1 MCRLQSAIARM
12 LHSESKGVASMKTL
26 ITGFSLAAI
35 SAVVTTTAFAE
46 SGQGIGRAGTYQA
59 ETLTQT
65 STNEAPKSRAQVR
78 AELAAAYS
86 NGSLPALNR
95 NSYPSRSMWG
105 DAVAAQSEARARDA
119 AQAEARNREIVEYA
133 NGSATQTTR

>member
-1 MCRLQSAIARM
+1 
-12 LHSESKGVASMKTL
+12 MKQL

-46 SGQGIGRAGTYQA
+46 SGQGIGRAGTYQVQ
-59 ETLTQT
+59 TQT
-65 STNEAPKSRAQVR
+65 QSQTQATAGDTPKSRAQVR

-86 NGSLPALNR
+86 NGSLPTLNR
-95 NSYPSRSMWG
+95 NSYPDRSMLG
-105 DAVAAQSEARARDA
+105 DAIAAQHEQRVRDD

-133 NGSATQTTR
+133 NGSATQGNVTTR

>member
-1 MCRLQSAIARM
+1 
-12 LHSESKGVASMKTL
+12 MKQL

-46 SGQGIGRAGTYQA
+46 SGQGIGHAGTYQVQ
-59 ETLTQT
+59 TQT
-65 STNEAPKSRAQVR
+65 QANANAGDTPKSRAQVR
-78 AELAAAYS
+78 AELVAAYS

-95 NSYPSRSMWG
+95 NSYPERSMWG
-105 DAVAAQSEARARDA
+105 DAVAAQSEQRARDA

-133 NGSATQTTR
+133 NGSAAGTVTAR

>member
-1 MCRLQSAIARM
+1 
-12 LHSESKGVASMKTL
+12 MKQL

-46 SGQGIGRAGTYQA
+46 SGQGIGRAGTYQVQ
-59 ETLTQT
+59 TQT
-65 STNEAPKSRAQVR
+65 QSQTQATAGDTPKSRAQVR

-86 NGSLPALNR
+86 NGSLPTLNR
-95 NSYPSRSMWG
+95 NSYPDRSMLG
-105 DAVAAQSEARARDA
+105 DAVAAQHEQRARDA

-133 NGSATQTTR
+133 NGSATQGNVTTR

>member
-1 MCRLQSAIARM
+1 
-12 LHSESKGVASMKTL
+12 MKQL

-46 SGQGIGRAGTYQA
+46 GGQGIGHAGTYQVQ
-59 ETLTQT
+59 TQT
-65 STNEAPKSRAQVR
+65 NAGDTPKTRAQVR

-95 NSYPSRSMWG
+95 NSYPERSMWG
-105 DAVAAQSEARARDA
+105 DAVAAQSEQRARDA
-119 AQAEARNREIVEYA
+119 AQAEAHNREIVDYA
-133 NGSATQTTR
+133 NGSAVQVSVTR

>member
-1 MCRLQSAIARM
+1 
-12 LHSESKGVASMKTL
+12 MKQL

-35 SAVVTTTAFAE
+35 SAVVTTTAFAQ
-46 SGQGIGRAGTYQA
+46 SGQGIGHAGTYQVQ
-59 ETLTQT
+59 TQT
-65 STNEAPKSRAQVR
+65 TASDTPKTRAQVR

-95 NSYPSRSMWG
+95 NTYPERSMWG
-105 DAVAAQSEARARDA
+105 DAVAAQSDQRTRDA

-133 NGSATQTTR
+133 NGSATQGTVTTR

>member
-1 MCRLQSAIARM
+1 
-12 LHSESKGVASMKTL
+12 MKQL

-46 SGQGIGRAGTYQA
+46 SGQGIGRAGTYQVQ
-59 ETLTQT
+59 TQT
-65 STNEAPKSRAQVR
+65 QTQANAGDTPKSRAQVR
-78 AELAAAYS
+78 AELAAAFS

-95 NSYPSRSMWG
+95 NTYPERSMWG
-105 DAVAAQSEARARDA
+105 DAIAAQSEQRARDA

-133 NGSATQTTR
+133 NGSAAGNVTAR

>member
-1 MCRLQSAIARM
+1 
-12 LHSESKGVASMKTL
+12 MKQL

-46 SGQGIGRAGTYQA
+46 SGQGIGHAGTYQVQ
-59 ETLTQT
+59 TQT
-65 STNEAPKSRAQVR
+65 QSSASDTPKTRAQVR

-95 NSYPSRSMWG
+95 NTYPDRSMWG
-105 DAVAAQSEARARDA
+105 DAVAAQSDQRARDA

-133 NGSATQTTR
+133 NGSATQVNVTR

>member
-1 MCRLQSAIARM
+1 
-12 LHSESKGVASMKTL
+12 MKTL

-46 SGQGIGRAGTYQA
+46 SGQGIGRAGTYQTQ
-59 ETLTQT
+59 TLTQAE
-65 STNEAPKSRAQVR
+65 SQSNGSEAPKTRAQVR

-95 NSYPSRSMWG
+95 NTYPARSMWG
-105 DAVAAQSEARARDA
+105 DAVAAQSEARAREA
-119 AQAEARNREIVEYA
+119 AVAEARNREIVEYA
-133 NGSATQTTR
+133 NGSAVQGTVTAR

>member
-1 MCRLQSAIARM
+1 
-12 LHSESKGVASMKTL
+12 MKQL

-46 SGQGIGRAGTYQA
+46 SGQGIGRAGTYQPQ
-59 ETLTQT
+59 TLTQT
-65 STNEAPKSRAQVR
+65 QASAGDTPKSRAQVR
-78 AELAAAYS
+78 AQLVEAYS

-95 NSYPSRSMWG
+95 NTYPERSMWG
-105 DAVAAQSEARARDA
+105 DAVAAQSEQRARDA

-133 NGSATQTTR
+133 NGSAAGTVTAR

>member
-1 MCRLQSAIARM
+1 
-12 LHSESKGVASMKTL
+12 MKTL

-35 SAVVTTTAFAE
+35 SAVVSTTAFAQ

-59 ETLTQT
+59 ETQTQA
-65 STNEAPKSRAQVR
+65 SASNEPKTRAQVR

-105 DAVAAQSEARARDA
+105 DAVAAQTEARARDA
-119 AQAEARNREIVEYA
+119 AQAEARNRGIVEYA
-133 NGSATQTTR
+133 NGAAVQSTR

>member
-1 MCRLQSAIARM
+1 
-12 LHSESKGVASMKTL
+12 MKTL

-95 NSYPSRSMWG
+95 NSYPSLC
-105 DAVAAQSEARARDA
+105 AATASPHML
-119 AQAEARNREIVEYA
+119 REGYELRFNAGNEPFEYA
-133 NGSATQTTR
+133 AASSART

>member
-1 MCRLQSAIARM
+1 
-12 LHSESKGVASMKTL
+12 MKQL

-46 SGQGIGRAGTYQA
+46 GGQGIGHAGTYQVQ
-59 ETLTQT
+59 TLTQT
-65 STNEAPKSRAQVR
+65 NASETPKTRAQVR
-78 AELAAAYS
+78 AELVAAYS

-95 NSYPSRSMWG
+95 NTYPDRSMWG
-105 DAVAAQSEARARDA
+105 DAVAAQSDQRARNA

-133 NGSATQTTR
+133 NGSATQGNVIAR

>member
-1 MCRLQSAIARM
+1 
-12 LHSESKGVASMKTL
+12 MKQL

-59 ETLTQT
+59 TTQT
-65 STNEAPKSRAQVR
+65 QASSSDTPKTRAQVR
-78 AELAAAYS
+78 AELVAAYS

-95 NSYPSRSMWG
+95 SSYPERSMWG
-105 DAVAAQSEARARDA
+105 DAVAAQSEQRARDA

-133 NGSATQTTR
+133 NGSATQSKVTAR

>member
-1 MCRLQSAIARM
+1 
-12 LHSESKGVASMKTL
+12 MKQL

-46 SGQGIGRAGTYQA
+46 GGQGIGRAGTYQVQ
-59 ETLTQT
+59 TQT
-65 STNEAPKSRAQVR
+65 EATSIDTPKTRAQVR
-78 AELAAAYS
+78 AELVAAYS

-95 NSYPSRSMWG
+95 NSYPERSMWG
-105 DAVAAQSEARARDA
+105 DAVAAQSEQRARDA

-133 NGSATQTTR
+133 NGSAAQGNVTTR

>member
-1 MCRLQSAIARM
+1 
-12 LHSESKGVASMKTL
+12 MKHL
-26 ITGFSLAAI
+26 VTGFSLAAI

-46 SGQGIGRAGTYQA
+46 GQGIGRAGTYQA
-59 ETLTQT
+59 QTLTQPSAT
-65 STNEAPKSRAQVR
+65 DTPKTRAQVR

-95 NSYPSRSMWG
+95 NTYPSRSMWG

-133 NGSATQTTR
+133 NGSAVQSK